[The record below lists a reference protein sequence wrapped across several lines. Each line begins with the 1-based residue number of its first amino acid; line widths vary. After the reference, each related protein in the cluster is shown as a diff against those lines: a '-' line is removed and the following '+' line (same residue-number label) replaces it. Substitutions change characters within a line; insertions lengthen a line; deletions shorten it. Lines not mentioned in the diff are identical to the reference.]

1 MKCPPYIKY
10 PIRRPSLP
18 VFWLVTFHP
27 YFKVKQV
34 KLTKKMPIISLSWC
48 EMIDPAPPG
57 LWGVGGG
64 GGGGGGGGWGGGVRA
79 CLGWGGGGWINF
91 FFFFEIFFQQQ
102 NNYLAAHTETS
113 LFSNFRTI

>member
-18 VFWLVTFHP
+18 VFGLVTFHP

-48 EMIDPAPPG
+48 QMIDPAPPV
-57 LWGVGGG
+57 LWWGWGGVSGWEGGG
-64 GGGGGGGGWGGGVRA
+64 GGGGGGGR
-79 CLGWGGGGWINF
+79 
-91 FFFFEIFFQQQ
+91 
-102 NNYLAAHTETS
+102 
-113 LFSNFRTI
+113 